1 VITRFDCPSL
11 IKMLIVARLHGRIR
25 RRVRA
30 QIPGFRGVALIKHWS
45 ERRLYS
51 VSLWDERSAVLQMGE
66 VRQHVLAARL
76 TRRLGIATSG
86 GVFAYAGDWREVILD
101 DDVRDGWVGPS
112 PLSRK

>member
-11 IKMLIVARLHGRIR
+11 VAMLVVTRLHGRIR

-30 QIPGFRGVALIKHWS
+30 QIPGFRGVALIKQWS
-45 ERRLYS
+45 ERRLLS
-51 VSLWDERSAVLQMGE
+51 ISLWDETSSVLQMGE

-76 TRRLGIATSG
+76 TQRLGIATSG
-86 GVFAYAGDWREVILD
+86 GVFTYTGDWREVVLD

-112 PLSRK
+112 PLSRM